1 MVRKKQERRA
11 ELQYEFDR
19 LTKQK
24 MEQVYDIL
32 LSKVL
37 RDIEA
42 GVKSLA
48 GQEKKR

>member
-1 MVRKKQERRA
+1 MGRKKQRRRA

-19 LTKQK
+19 LMKQK

-32 LSKVL
+32 LSKIL
-37 RDIEA
+37 RDM
-42 GVKSLA
+42 GTDMKSLA